1 MAAWLLLSLHVL
13 LIGGFSLRILLRDE
27 LRPDVR
33 MGWLTVMVLL
43 PYAGCVLYYLFGEA
57 ALGRLGSD
65 RQHRRY
71 PGVAAFARQHLHSP
85 ESAARLL
92 ASDADSAAWA
102 AIDAPWLGAFRYAAS
117 VNGFAVTTGNSAE
130 LMANGAEARAR
141 MLADMDAAQ
150 HEIHVLYYIWLAD
163 ETGTRT
169 AQALMRAARRG
180 VACRAIVDGLG
191 SRKLLRSPLWRQMA
205 EAGVEL
211 AVALPVNRPVKVVL
225 TSRIDLR
232 NHRKI
237 TLIDGAIT
245 YCGSQ
250 N

>member
-85 ESAARLL
+85 ESATRLL
-92 ASDADSAAWA
+92 ASMPTARHGPPSMRPGWAHSAMQ
-102 AIDAPWLGAFRYAAS
+102 P
-117 VNGFAVTTGNSAE
+117 
-130 LMANGAEARAR
+130 
-141 MLADMDAAQ
+141 
-150 HEIHVLYYIWLAD
+150 
-163 ETGTRT
+163 
-169 AQALMRAARRG
+169 
-180 VACRAIVDGLG
+180 
-191 SRKLLRSPLWRQMA
+191 RST
-205 EAGVEL
+205 
-211 AVALPVNRPVKVVL
+211 ALP
-225 TSRIDLR
+225 
-232 NHRKI
+232 
-237 TLIDGAIT
+237 
-245 YCGSQ
+245 
-250 N
+250 